1 MKKTKRILSLAL
13 SVCMLAASG
22 SVLAVPENQTGS
34 EETVLAAGDPALI
47 PTEEQLEDIINDDFT
62 TLAGKSDAELR
73 ALLADMGY
81 TITDGA
87 SDKLDFSAT
96 AEKGLFIKRN
106 GVANGDLKFS
116 REISDGAGI
125 AKADTLLP
133 GHNMKGGGKY
143 YVDYTF
149 SYDRTAIYI
158 NGCGNWKNVFCR
170 TQINKDYPTE
180 LTVYGAAGKYKM
192 KDQNETVHVQTV
204 VDTKAGNATGSTAQC
219 VSNVFVND
227 QHIAV
232 NADNR
237 YDYNG
242 AAYYA
247 TFLQL
252 MDFTLQGG
260 NKAVDGGG
268 LYLKNFRVSKVSDAQ
283 PETDQ
288 EKADA
293 DQAALSLGDISAV
306 TENLTLPTIG
316 SINGSTITWESANE
330 GVIRI
335 DGGTGVVTRLQSDTT
350 VTLTATITNGTATA
364 VQTFSVTVK
373 GTGQSGQGF
382 EEIPVMT
389 SKKPFGKT
397 EAELKEDGFTF
408 DWSSTFSSNVTPTD
422 DAVEFR
428 RGTGSDWIA
437 KNTKDTEFN
446 PDQLYVF
453 RCEVEQNGAEILIQG
468 IDAENKANDNKE
480 TFELIWKEDGTIL
493 ANQNEAYKMTG
504 LQNQKVAFT
513 ITVNPRAKTYDVSVN
528 DGAQTLHDIPFYKSS
543 KMETQSLRFF
553 MWGKTPASGSI
564 KLYDASV
571 SRIETDADK
580 VAMDKE
586 AMDLGDISAVT
597 GDLNLPSSGAKGSAV
612 SWSSGNNA
620 VIKIQGG
627 TAAVTRPED
636 DTDVILTATI
646 AYGRASDTRS
656 FSVTVKGTGVH
667 VDTDEEK
674 VDADLAALDLAN
686 KDNVTE
692 NFTLPAAGSVKGC
705 AIEWKSNNEAVIRV
719 SGNTAAVTRP
729 GQDTQV
735 KLTATVRSGAV
746 AKSKDITVT
755 VKAKEQAVIEIGK
768 NLALKKTVSGSAEA
782 YSDQYG
788 YAKVTD
794 GDVSSRLAT
803 KDWVDLSNQWIQ
815 IDLGKTY
822 RFDQLK
828 LTEFNKRLKRF
839 KLQYSSDGQSW
850 TDIETY
856 SLDANNENGTFVHE
870 PYQFTPVEGRY
881 IRIYILENAKNP
893 SSGGFVGVSI
903 YEAELY
909 YTGDYLV
916 SYDPN
921 AAQGEEGYISGT
933 DAAAMAKY
941 GIACESTP
949 TDRYGGGIT
958 DFGSTIPGFQ
968 NRKSIVFNTRNGA
981 LKTED
986 PLEGGRFAFA
996 NDTANKPPAMDQM
1009 ENGYMLEMEFGS
1021 FLRNGQNAKKDSYW
1035 EYQFKGLDQN
1045 GQEVT
1050 IAVLRT
1056 RLPAGAPEQNGM
1068 LMGVAE
1074 IVGADNENVIQ
1085 LPLRTKAGDFKVT
1098 HLSFVRLYVDLEKQ
1112 TYTAWL
1118 VKRGDMTAAYTEA
1131 EPGKADLLVKD
1142 QPFDTAI
1149 TQLLGVD
1156 VYSANCFN
1164 DPSYTTL
1171 LRVREMDGE
1180 AVVNSAKNAL
1190 EAADVIGDN
1199 ASAQQITSALEL
1211 PEVYQSADVRWSVS
1225 PAGVLG
1231 EDGGIIAAPQQ
1242 DTEIT
1247 LTAVL
1252 SRGGASASKELK
1264 VTVSPDAVPETDARK
1279 VEIDTEALTL
1289 GDVSAVIENLN
1300 LATVGPKRGSAVSW
1314 NSSDPSVIETD
1325 GTVHRPLRDA
1335 EVTLTAAI
1343 SKGEAK
1349 QTKTFVVTV
1358 KGTQPSRTIAG
1369 IEGSYFSGGTFYETD
1384 AVNFADLFEGDG
1396 ANGTNG
1402 TVYVEPSTDP
1412 DAAEINKLPG
1422 LVAEKTAEG
1431 IRYYAR
1437 VHNAANPGRGLPI
1450 YEKTYQLPEMTDP
1463 STPYYLEVSFKM
1475 KAQGALTF
1483 DFGQGEGGEAAV
1495 GSKGVM
1501 QVRKRDGNVA
1511 QSGVSYAGTPEGP
1524 ALYDFRTNDVS
1535 RATASYADHE
1545 DASLGIYVIPELKE
1559 MVFYKN
1565 GQRVADKIFTYD
1577 DPATALS
1584 TLHITW
1590 NQEIRYYGI
1599 SSGDYLILKDIKLYQ
1614 GPDIPAAERL
1624 RLDAEALTLSSIS
1637 DEKAGQIT
1645 KDLNLYTTGK
1655 FGSSIVWSS
1664 DNPAVIDPA
1673 AGTVT
1678 RAAQEETVTLTAVIS
1693 YGGESREQTF
1703 VLTVPKKGTDGNMAT
1718 GGKVTME
1725 GTSSIEDIANLTDG
1739 IFETYIETLDQGKK
1753 PKITIDLGGEK
1764 QFSKVVIYEGMADGR
1779 YAIQSGVLEVS
1790 SDKLTWTKVAET
1802 ETVGANRVL
1811 DFVPVEARY
1820 IRFSVTGLAKDQ
1832 VVRLYEIEAVMDA
1845 SDAAVVKADMR
1856 GLKAFD
1862 TYNVTESTTFV
1873 TKGKFGSDI
1882 RWESQNTSLVDSTGK
1897 VSRPAGDGEKVT
1909 ITAYV
1914 SFGAVT
1920 EPVTF
1925 NHFITGTGG
1934 GEPTP
1939 TRKPAGGGGG
1949 GGGSVSGGG
1958 GLVNV
1963 TDSPAPTQKPTDGPN
1978 DNDSVFEDVSTDS
1991 WAYPYIKSLYD
2002 EKILT
2007 GDGYFE
2013 PARPILREEYLKFLL
2028 LAMDIAAEPAQESV
2042 FADVRPDDW
2051 FAGYVN
2057 TAHQLGLVNGMPDG
2071 TFGIGQ
2077 EITRQDMAV
2086 LAKRAADLKGIV
2098 LEQKEARQL
2107 ADMEQVSGY
2116 AKESVQAL
2124 ADAAII
2130 SGDEN
2135 GAFNPMGSA
2144 LREQVAKIICL
2155 LRDAR

>member
-22 SVLAVPENQTGS
+22 SVLAVPENQTGA
-34 EETVLAAGDPALI
+34 EETVLTAGETVTIDGFPDAGLPGGTLDKTVQFNFADAFEGDGSNGTNGTTPLANDKGLRAEKADTGIKFSSILGSGNGSRPNAVLLEQTYDLPQPTGSDPYYLTFDFVMQSNCKIAFDFGAGGTAGVMQLLRPDRDGSTPNADYEAVIGGSSRGTISYAHGKEMSLGLYLDPRNKKVAVYSNGQKLTDDVFDFTDAGAMPETMKVTWCQSSKWWSISSADYITLKQCAVYESAQQSETDQDKADADKEALSLGDI
-47 PTEEQLEDIINDDFT
+47 SAVTENLTLPTIGSVNGSAITWESANEGVIRIDGGTGVVTRPQNDTAVTLTATITNGTGIAVQTFSVTVKGSEKNPLLPTEEQLEDIINDDFA
-62 TLAGKSDAELR
+62 TLAGKSDSELR

-116 REISDGAGI
+116 REISDGSGI

-268 LYLKNFRVSKVSDAQ
+268 LYLKNFRVSKVSDAL

-288 EKADA
+288 DKADA
-293 DQAALSLGDISAV
+293 DKAALSLSDISAV

-316 SINGSTITWESANE
+316 SVNGSAITWESANE

-335 DGGTGVVTRLQSDTT
+335 DGGTGVVTRPQNDTA
-350 VTLTATITNGTATA
+350 VTLTATITNGTGTA
-364 VQTFSVTVK
+364 VQTFS
-373 GTGQSGQGF
+373 
-382 EEIPVMT
+382 
-389 SKKPFGKT
+389 
-397 EAELKEDGFTF
+397 
-408 DWSSTFSSNVTPTD
+408 
-422 DAVEFR
+422 
-428 RGTGSDWIA
+428 
-437 KNTKDTEFN
+437 
-446 PDQLYVF
+446 
-453 RCEVEQNGAEILIQG
+453 
-468 IDAENKANDNKE
+468 
-480 TFELIWKEDGTIL
+480 
-493 ANQNEAYKMTG
+493 
-504 LQNQKVAFT
+504 
-513 ITVNPRAKTYDVSVN
+513 
-528 DGAQTLHDIPFYKSS
+528 
-543 KMETQSLRFF
+543 
-553 MWGKTPASGSI
+553 
-564 KLYDASV
+564 
-571 SRIETDADK
+571 
-580 VAMDKE
+580 
-586 AMDLGDISAVT
+586 
-597 GDLNLPSSGAKGSAV
+597 
-612 SWSSGNNA
+612 
-620 VIKIQGG
+620 
-627 TAAVTRPED
+627 
-636 DTDVILTATI
+636 
-646 AYGRASDTRS
+646 
-656 FSVTVKGTGVH
+656 
-667 VDTDEEK
+667 
-674 VDADLAALDLAN
+674 
-686 KDNVTE
+686 
-692 NFTLPAAGSVKGC
+692 
-705 AIEWKSNNEAVIRV
+705 
-719 SGNTAAVTRP
+719 
-729 GQDTQV
+729 
-735 KLTATVRSGAV
+735 
-746 AKSKDITVT
+746 VT

-794 GDVSSRLAT
+794 GDLTSRLAT

-822 RFDQLK
+822 RFNQLK

-839 KLQYSSDGQSW
+839 KLQYSADGQSW

-856 SLDANNENGTFVHE
+856 SLDANNESGTFVHE
-870 PYQFTPVEGRY
+870 PYQFTPAEGRY

-921 AAQGEEGYISGT
+921 AAQGEEGYMPST
-933 DAAAMAKY
+933 AMADY
-941 GIACESTP
+941 GLSNPAEAYGSGIQKVNTNIESVKTKK
-949 TDRYGGGIT
+949 GIMFSPRRKEDLVLRET
-958 DFGSTIPGFQ
+958 GRMEFDKDTI
-968 NRKSIVFNTRNGA
+968 
-981 LKTED
+981 
-986 PLEGGRFAFA
+986 
-996 NDTANKPPAMDQM
+996 NKPKPMNDM
-1009 ENGYMLEMEFGS
+1009 ENGYVFEQEFLSYTRTNLDGDGIWQYRLIGEDNSGEAVMLAALQTCLTKTDGKLPDAKDGIIYGNAVMLNTENSAALAFPAGIQDSKDKSPHVS
-1021 FLRNGQNAKKDSYW
+1021 FLR
-1035 EYQFKGLDQN
+1035 
-1045 GQEVT
+1045 V
-1050 IAVLRT
+1050 
-1056 RLPAGAPEQNGM
+1056 
-1068 LMGVAE
+1068 
-1074 IVGADNENVIQ
+1074 
-1085 LPLRTKAGDFKVT
+1085 
-1098 HLSFVRLYVDLEKQ
+1098 FVDMRNQ
-1112 TYTAWL
+1112 TYTAWMITRADVNSPYVEREPGRAQLL
-1118 VKRGDMTAAYTEA
+1118 VRDEPFVQPVTQITGFQVWSQNTYGDQTYLTKLGIKSMDGKEVTAAAVDALSA
-1131 EPGKADLLVKD
+1131 EDLL
-1142 QPFDTAI
+1142 
-1149 TQLLGVD
+1149 
-1156 VYSANCFN
+1156 
-1164 DPSYTTL
+1164 
-1171 LRVREMDGE
+1171 
-1180 AVVNSAKNAL
+1180 
-1190 EAADVIGDN
+1190 GDN
-1199 ASAQQITSALEL
+1199 ASAQKITTALEL

-1289 GDVSAVIENLN
+1289 GDVSAVTENLN
-1300 LATVGPKRGSAVSW
+1300 LVTVGPKRGSAVSW
-1314 NSSDPSVIETD
+1314 TSSDTSVIETD

-1369 IEGSYFSGGTFYETD
+1369 IEGSYFSGGTFYETN
-1384 AVNFADLFEGDG
+1384 AVKFADLFEGDG

-1402 TVYVEPSTDP
+1402 TVYVEPSTEP
-1412 DAAEINKLPG
+1412 DAAEINKFPG

-1577 DPATALS
+1577 DPATVLS

-1673 AGTVT
+1673 TGTVT
-1678 RAAQEETVTLTAVIS
+1678 RAAQEETVMLTAVIS

-1753 PKITIDLGGEK
+1753 PKITIDLGEEK

-1862 TYNVTESTTFV
+1862 TYNVTESAAFV

-1920 EPVTF
+1920 ETVTF

-1934 GEPTP
+1934 GEPKP
-1939 TRKPAGGGGG
+1939 TRKPAGGSGGG
-1949 GGGSVSGGG
+1949 GGVSGGG

-1978 DNDSVFEDVSTDS
+1978 GNDSVFEDVSTDS

-2002 EKILT
+2002 EEILT
-2007 GDGYFE
+2007 GGGDGYFE
-2013 PARPILREEYLKFLL
+2013 PARPILREEYLKLLL
-2028 LAMDIAAEPAQESV
+2028 LAMDVAAEPAQESV

-2098 LEQKEARQL
+2098 LEQKEARKL

-2135 GAFNPMGSA
+2135 GVFNPMGSA
-2144 LREQVAKIICL
+2144 LREQAAKIICL